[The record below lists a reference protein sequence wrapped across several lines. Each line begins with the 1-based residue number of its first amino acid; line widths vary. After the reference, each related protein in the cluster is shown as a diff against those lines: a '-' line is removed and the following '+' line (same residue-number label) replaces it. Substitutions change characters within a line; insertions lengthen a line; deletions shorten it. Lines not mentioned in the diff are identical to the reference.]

1 VTVIDL
7 SWYDSAVV
15 EPTNRGRSGLLGTR
29 TPRWRRS
36 PAAPELYGAGRCVRW
51 HTAPR
56 SPWAGQ
62 FLRPSD
68 LVPVGHLAD
77 RHDRRCL

>member
-36 PAAPELYGAGRCVRW
+36 PAAP
-51 HTAPR
+51 
-56 SPWAGQ
+56 
-62 FLRPSD
+62 
-68 LVPVGHLAD
+68 
-77 RHDRRCL
+77 